1 MCTAVTYC
9 TKDHYFGR
17 NLDYEHG
24 YQEAVTITP
33 RDFPFHFRCLPPME
47 RHYAMIGMA
56 TVSDGYPLYYDAT
69 NEHGLSMAG
78 LNFPHSAK
86 YMPENPSKDNVT
98 PFELILWVL
107 GNCKTLKEAVNK
119 LSNANLVDIPFSEE
133 FPLTPLHWFM
143 ADSERSVVIE
153 QTEAGLQIF
162 ENPLGVLTNEP
173 PFPFH
178 MANLQNYLHV
188 TNEEAVNRF
197 APSLP
202 LKAYSRGMGAMGL
215 PGDLSSASRFV
226 KAAFTRLNS
235 VSEDT
240 ESAGISQV
248 FHILGSVAQQ
258 KGCVKIGNLY
268 EKTIYTSCCNTTKGI
283 YYYTTYENSQITG
296 VKLQGIH
303 LDSKELVSYP
313 LVREQ
318 QIRMENE

>member
-1 MCTAVTYC
+1 MCTAITYR

-107 GNCKTLKEAVNK
+107 GNCKTLKEAENK

>member
-107 GNCKTLKEAVNK
+107 GNCKTLKEAENK

>member
-1 MCTAVTYC
+1 MCTAITYQ

-98 PFELILWVL
+98 PFELILWIL
-107 GNCKTLKEAVNK
+107 GSCKTIKEAETK

>member
-1 MCTAVTYC
+1 MCTAVTYR

-47 RHYAMIGMA
+47 HHYAMIGMA

-98 PFELILWVL
+98 PFELILWIV
-107 GNCKTLKEAVNK
+107 GRCKTIKEAETK

-313 LVREQ
+313 LAREQ